1 MCPIMGTAMDTWAAF
16 LTHPPGPAWF
26 RAGLSGSTA
35 SGHNQPVIVRVR
47 TGQWQ
52 TQRQTL
58 SLMFP
63 NRCLKSFFLS
73 RSEVQPQITTEVG
86 VLGWGGVDG

>member
-1 MCPIMGTAMDTWAAF
+1 MSHHGSGDGHLGSFPDSPTWPSLVQSRSVWLHRF
-16 LTHPPGPAWF
+16 WPQPAC
-26 RAGLSGSTA
+26 
-35 SGHNQPVIVRVR
+35 IVRVR

-58 SLMFP
+58 SSTFP
-63 NRCLKSFFLS
+63 SRCLKSFFLS

-86 VLGWGGVDG
+86 ALGWGGVDG

>member
-1 MCPIMGTAMDTWAAF
+1 MDTWAAS
-16 LTHPPGPAWF
+16 LTHPPGPARL
-26 RAGLSGSTA
+26 RAGLSGSTT

-58 SLMFP
+58 SSVFP

-73 RSEVQPQITTEVG
+73 RSEVQPQITTDVWA
-86 VLGWGGVDG
+86 LGWGGVDG